1 MWFISIYTLVEGHKL
16 ISKMKREISK
26 AITVFKN
33 SNIIGPYTVLFC
45 LKFCFWT
52 LNITSPTH
60 TSLMLLVLIWLVL
73 CMGFKKLRT
82 LQVQKQYRTET
93 VQKWNFLIP
102 HAPNQ
107 HTAIPLPTPRDLL
120 ETTTNESLRNGPWE
134 LGLMQGLGREETFH
148 ICPPHIVKALPG
160 HSELEFRT
168 CP

>member
-60 TSLMLLVLIWLVL
+60 TLLMLLGVNLTGALY
-73 CMGFKKLRT
+73 GF
-82 LQVQKQYRTET
+82 QKT
-93 VQKWNFLIP
+93 
-102 HAPNQ
+102 
-107 HTAIPLPTPRDLL
+107 
-120 ETTTNESLRNGPWE
+120 
-134 LGLMQGLGREETFH
+134 
-148 ICPPHIVKALPG
+148 
-160 HSELEFRT
+160 
-168 CP
+168 